1 MILSGIHGNWNF
13 SNCFHGYR
21 RTTKMIR
28 MVAATPVAANIYQ
41 TTTCSMLNTV
51 KYFVAYYPYFMD
63 YDTEV

>member
-1 MILSGIHGNWNF
+1 MVTGTSLIAFMATGG
-13 SNCFHGYR
+13 R
-21 RTTKMIR
+21 RRKMIR